1 MAALTVPTIFTAID
15 KFSAPLRAM
24 TQATQSFASKAEVAV
39 ARADR
44 AFNRLT
50 PAIGGAMKEFLSFA
64 SAAAISAAVVGGVVF
79 SAQSLKDYETAV
91 ASFRTIVSDAT
102 DAEFKAYQDAITSV
116 ATTTRKSTIE
126 VAQSFEKIAGLNAT
140 FAETAEGLSAVSA
153 ASITL
158 AKASGMELGAS
169 AENLVGIMNQFNFAA
184 TEADRT
190 INVLAA
196 GQAVGAAN
204 IEQTSEAFKN
214 FGATA
219 KASNITLEQSVG
231 LIQTLAQKSILGAE
245 AGTKLRGAVSKLQ
258 EAGVGYASGQFEIN
272 SALTEAKAQL
282 DKLTSAKDKDALISK
297 MFGLEN
303 KTAGMILLDNIGTFQ
318 DFTAGVTATTEAQ
331 KAAAINSNTLAVRL
345 DELKAAWVNMITG
358 SDQASSSLNSVKSV
372 IAFVTDNLGG
382 IVKAVGT
389 AIAVM
394 LAWKSAILLTKGALV
409 VYNAI
414 ANGLFLIDMIKYTAS
429 TQGLTVAQSI
439 LAIMQG
445 KLVVATEGLTFA
457 QSVLAIAQAKL
468 NVIMAANPMGLVTIA
483 IMALIAVVV
492 VAISYWNQ
500 FGAALIAVGA
510 IIAAVFSP
518 ALAIFGLVLSI
529 IMSIYHNWTNI
540 VEAFKGGGI
549 LEGIKMIGKVLLDAV
564 LNPLQQIIQLIAK
577 VTGFDWAENAAK
589 GLENFR
595 ADMGV
600 NVAQSEPVAAVN
612 PKQAEQEALVS
623 KMETVNKQNV
633 AIDIKDQTGRA
644 AVSNS
649 GGAVPITL
657 TSTQAWQ

>member
-102 DAEFKAYQDAITSV
+102 DTEFKAYQDAITSV

-140 FAETAEGLSAVSA
+140 FAETADGLSAVSA

-394 LAWKSAILLTKGALV
+394 LAWKAAILLTKGALV

-429 TQGLTVAQSI
+429 TQGLT
-439 LAIMQG
+439 
-445 KLVVATEGLTFA
+445 FA
-457 QSVLAIAQAKL
+457 QAALAIAQTTL
-468 NVIMAANPMGLVTIA
+468 NAAMAANPMGLMVIGIA
-483 IMALIAVVV
+483 ALIAVVV

-540 VEAFKGGGI
+540 VEAFKGGGM

-612 PKQAEQEALVS
+612 PKQAEQEAMVS

>member
-102 DAEFKAYQDAITSV
+102 TTEFKAYQDAITSV

-394 LAWKSAILLTKGALV
+394 LAWKAAILLTKGALV

-414 ANGLFLIDMIKYTAS
+414 ASAVFLVDMIKYTAS
-429 TQGLTVAQSI
+429 TQGLT
-439 LAIMQG
+439 
-445 KLVVATEGLTFA
+445 FA
-457 QSVLAIAQAKL
+457 QAALAIAQGEL
-468 NVIMAANPMGLVTIA
+468 NVLMAANPMGLMVIGIA
-483 IMALIAVVV
+483 ALIAVVV

-540 VEAFKGGGI
+540 VESFKGGGI

-595 ADMGV
+595 ADMGI
-600 NVAQSEPVAAVN
+600 NVAQSEPAAAVN

>member
-44 AFNRLT
+44 AFNKLT
-50 PAIGGAMKEFLSFA
+50 PAISGAMKEFLSFA
-64 SAAAISAAVVGGVVF
+64 SVAAISGAVIAGVAF
-79 SAQSLKDYETAV
+79 STKSIMDYEDAV

-102 DAEFKAYQDAITSV
+102 DNEFQAFKAQIADV
-116 ATTTRKSTIE
+116 AKATNRSTIE
-126 VAQSFEKIAGLNAT
+126 VANSFQNIAGLNAE
-140 FAETAEGLSAVSA
+140 FAKTAEGLGAVSQA
-153 ASITL
+153 AITL
-158 AKASGMELGAS
+158 SKASGDELGAS
-169 AENLVGIMNQFNFAA
+169 ADSLVGIMNQFGMSAL
-184 TEADRT
+184 EADRA

-196 GQAVGAAN
+196 GQAVGAAT
-204 IEQTSEAFKN
+204 ITQTAESFKN
-214 FGATA
+214 FGSTA
-219 KASNITLEQSVG
+219 NGANISLEQSVG
-231 LIQTLAQKSILGAE
+231 LIQTLGKFMINGAE

-258 EAGVGYASGQFEIN
+258 EANVGYASGQFNIN
-272 SALTEAKAQL
+272 DALVEAKAQI
-282 DKLTSAKDKDALISK
+282 DKLATAQERDAAISK

-303 KTAGMILLDNIGTFQ
+303 KNAGQILLNNIDTYRG
-318 DFTAGVTATTEAQ
+318 FTDAVTGTTEAQ
-331 KAAAINSNTLAVRL
+331 KAAAINSNTLSNRL
-345 DELKAAWVNMITG
+345 DELSNAWVNMLT
-358 SDQASSSLNSVKSV
+358 SSEQTTSSLNTVKSV
-372 IAFVTDNLGG
+372 IGFVTDNLDS
-382 IVKAVGT
+382 IVGVIGT

-394 LAWKSAILLTKGALV
+394 VAWKTAIVLTKGALL

-414 ANGLFLIDMIKYTAS
+414 ANAIFLVDMVKYTAS
-429 TQGLTVAQSI
+429 TQGLT
-439 LAIMQG
+439 
-445 KLVVATEGLTFA
+445 FA
-457 QSVLAIAQAKL
+457 QSALAIAQAEL
-468 NVIMAANPMGLVTIA
+468 NTIMAANPMGLMVIGIA
-483 IMALIAVVV
+483 ALIAVVV

-649 GGAVPITL
+649 GGGVPITL

>member
-140 FAETAEGLSAVSA
+140 FAETAEGLGAVSA

-372 IAFVTDNLGG
+372 IGFVTDNLDG

-389 AIAVM
+389 AIFVM
-394 LAWKSAILLTKGALV
+394 FWWKAAILLTKGALIA
-409 VYNAI
+409 YNAI
-414 ANGLFLIDMIKYTAS
+414 ASAIFLVDMIKYTAS
-429 TQGLTVAQSI
+429 TQGLT
-439 LAIMQG
+439 
-445 KLVVATEGLTFA
+445 FA
-457 QSVLAIAQAKL
+457 QAALAIAQGEL
-468 NVIMAANPMGLVTIA
+468 NVLMAANPMGLMVIGIA
-483 IMALIAVVV
+483 ALIAVVV

-612 PKQAEQEALVS
+612 PKQSEQEALVS
-623 KMETVNKQNV
+623 IMETVNKQNV